1 MGLFSD
7 LFNNNNDIENYRKE
21 SMAEFEELKK
31 KVKLDVVDEEI
42 FNVLKQRLITF
53 LSRCTRD
60 GRPPKGTPR
69 KTVYLTC
76 AFSIE
81 TIIRQQ
87 INKLSEDD
95 CKNFL
100 LIFSHIIDVYPQWG
114 DASFLESTMTDMLE
128 IVASKYP
135 KDNSDRNDEIKAYKH
150 KIVELEYELSIK
162 EGMIKRALKD
172 VTYLKNMVLEQKSN
186 SKEIEVLRELIHSYR
201 FDVRTNQHVYS
212 EKAKKSL
219 DKLYDTLHLLKSIQ
233 DDLDKQIVVSQER
246 YEEIANAKEKAIREE
261 EKKMRNNGAVEM
273 LVSWDRSD
281 VYDAHG
287 EVQILKA
294 HHDFL
299 AYLFDCIDKIK
310 PIVIE
315 DRYHNRKL
323 GVSDDD

>member
-100 LIFSHIIDVYPQWG
+100 LIFSHIIDVYPQWR